1 MNKKIAMIF
10 TLLAVTSMTLTAC
23 GGNDNTQASDTGAD
37 TTVTTPAEST
47 PDETE
52 DSEA

>member
-23 GGNDNTQASDTGAD
+23 GERYIGVGLGNY
-37 TTVTTPAEST
+37 P
-47 PDETE
+47 
-52 DSEA
+52 